1 MIEDPKFEPKKQ
13 DTTDKPLGAPEYH
26 VFRYCAQNAGTEV
39 LELGYM
45 RGWEKNKPPQKTF
58 SITVSI
64 RK

>member
-1 MIEDPKFEPKKQ
+1 MIEEPKFEPKKQ
-13 DTTDKPLGAPEYH
+13 DVKNQPLGAPEYN
-26 VFRYCAQNAGTEV
+26 VLRYCAQNTGREV

-45 RGWEKNKPPQKTF
+45 RGWEKNKPPLKTF